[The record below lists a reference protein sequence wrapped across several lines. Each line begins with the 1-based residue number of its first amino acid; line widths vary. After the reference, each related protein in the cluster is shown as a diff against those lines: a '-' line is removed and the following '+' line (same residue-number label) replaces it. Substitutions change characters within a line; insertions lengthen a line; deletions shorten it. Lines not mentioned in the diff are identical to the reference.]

1 MHSLKR
7 VSTFAMMYALA
18 SELNFQCKTYLKFDR
33 FCLGSV
39 GSFKVQFINCC
50 MVNKVQQ
57 SRDKL
62 GKLYYN
68 IMFTLVQLSSNSLTL
83 IS

>member
-1 MHSLKR
+1 MRWQLNLTFSAKHILNLIGFALCAVRSL
-7 VSTFAMMYALA
+7 
-18 SELNFQCKTYLKFDR
+18 
-33 FCLGSV
+33 
-39 GSFKVQFINCC
+39 KVQFINCC

-62 GKLYYN
+62 RKLYYN
-68 IMFTLVQLSSNSLTL
+68 IMFTLVELSSDSLTL

>member
-7 VSTFAMMYALA
+7 VSTFAMMYALET
-18 SELNFQCKTYLKFDR
+18 ELNFQCKTYFKFDR
-33 FCLGSV
+33 VCLGAV
-39 GSFKVQFINCC
+39 RSFKVQFINCC

-62 GKLYYN
+62 RKLYYN
-68 IMFTLVQLSSNSLTL
+68 IMFTLVELSSDSLTL